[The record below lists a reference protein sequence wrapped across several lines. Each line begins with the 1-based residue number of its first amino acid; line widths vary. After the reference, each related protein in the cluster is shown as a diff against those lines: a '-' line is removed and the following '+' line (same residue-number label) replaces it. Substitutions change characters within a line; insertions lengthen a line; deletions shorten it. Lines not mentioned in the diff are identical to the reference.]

1 MLYNLKIKTSDN
13 ESISINDVDF
23 IGLGNVS
30 CERPSIRQEL
40 CVRCNHGMFSFPLSK
55 IKSIEFTIKNDDR
68 VIMVVSNEQK
78 RKGEKQKCQMKN

>member
-1 MLYNLKIKTSDN
+1 MLYDLKIKTFDN
-13 ESISINDVDF
+13 ESISINDVDL

-30 CERPSIRQEL
+30 GERLYIKPDL
-40 CVRCNHGMFSFPLSK
+40 CIRCNRGMFSFPLSK

-78 RKGEKQKCQMKN
+78 KKEKSKNAK

>member
-23 IGLGNVS
+23 IGLGNVTY
-30 CERPSIRQEL
+30 ERPIGTQDL
-40 CVRCNHGMFSFPLSK
+40 CIRCNRGMFSFPLSK
-55 IKSIEFTIKNDDR
+55 IKSINFTIKNDR

-78 RKGEKQKCQMKN
+78 KEKGEKQKCQMKN